1 MHNAGDAAGYWVKP
15 VWGLTLRSC
24 GAFILPTGGSSAHCK
39 SFVTILEKILLHLLY
54 TFAPFR
60 RSDLYFFSLST
71 VFKSISTGAC
81 SSHRRRYQSASHS
94 FLLTPPSTLP
104 QEYIWEHARSPQ
116 RPVRSVG
123 LKQMFERGLELTPDK
138 METQNK
144 RQKKGKMKTHD
155 SYSISQHIGK
165 SGQWIPNRKWSGG

>member
-1 MHNAGDAAGYWVKP
+1 MRLFCPLVDHL
-15 VWGLTLRSC
+15 LTAS
-24 GAFILPTGGSSAHCK
+24 ISSQ
-39 SFVTILEKILLHLLY
+39 FWRKILRHLLY

-71 VFKSISTGAC
+71 MFKSISTGAC
-81 SSHRRRYQSASHS
+81 SNHRRAYQSASHS

-104 QEYIWEHARSPQ
+104 REYIWEHARRPQ
-116 RPVRSVG
+116 RPVGSVG
-123 LKQMFERGLELTPDK
+123 LKQMFERGFELAPDK

-155 SYSISQHIGK
+155 SYSISQRIRK
-165 SGQWIPNRKWSGG
+165 SGQWFPNRK